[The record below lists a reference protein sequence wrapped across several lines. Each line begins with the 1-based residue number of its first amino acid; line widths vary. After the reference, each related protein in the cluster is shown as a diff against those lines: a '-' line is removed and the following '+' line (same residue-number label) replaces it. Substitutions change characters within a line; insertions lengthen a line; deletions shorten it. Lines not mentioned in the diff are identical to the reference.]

1 MYWSAGR
8 LSIGWDK
15 TIVAEVE
22 VTDDVTT
29 GASNSSGKVC
39 IYHVINILDIYCNI
53 KCTHLA
59 K

>member
-15 TIVAEVE
+15 TIVAEVA
-22 VTDDVTT
+22 VTDDVMT
-29 GASNSSGKVC
+29 GESKSSGKVY
-39 IYHVINILDIYCNI
+39 IYYVINILKIHCNI
-53 KCTHLA
+53 KCSHLV

>member
-15 TIVAEVE
+15 TIVAEVA

-29 GASNSSGKVC
+29 GANNSSGKVY
-39 IYHVINILDIYCNI
+39 IHYVINMLDIYCYI
-53 KCTHLA
+53 KCSHLA